1 MSNDRPLPT
10 LEQLKIAVAKYH
22 AVLDRYEEAKFI
34 YRGCEKRE
42 LVFLDA
48 GRPIPPDLQAEAK
61 RAFDNIDAWHFNL
74 QEAFRRVGNIAI
86 DIKFD

>member
-1 MSNDRPLPT
+1 MSNDRPRPT

-48 GRPIPPDLQAEAK
+48 GRPIPPDL
-61 RAFDNIDAWHFNL
+61 
-74 QEAFRRVGNIAI
+74 
-86 DIKFD
+86 